1 MKYDAKKTMKL
12 YLSAIG
18 VCLERHDRI
27 FVKDTLSL
35 KSSVNLTQ
43 GNVLGLRYL
52 KIVALKVRFNLD
64 E

>member
-1 MKYDAKKTMKL
+1 MKL

-18 VCLERHDRI
+18 VCLERHDWI
-27 FVKDTLSL
+27 FAKDTLSL
-35 KSSVNLTQ
+35 KGSVNLAQ
-43 GNVLGLRYL
+43 GNALGLRYL